1 MERGDKP
8 LLQVRSMSVKLAARS
23 RLISVVENVDLDVF
37 EGKVSGIAGESG
49 SGKTVSMMA
58 ILGLLPHGSI
68 VGGHAFYAGQDL
80 LGSSEKRLSKLRG
93 KEIALI
99 MQDPHSSLHP
109 MLSVGMQ
116 LSDHVRHHLK
126 MSRKDA
132 RGHSIDL
139 LRQVHIPNP
148 ATSFTA
154 YPHQF
159 SGGMRQR
166 ISIAIA
172 LACNPR
178 VIIADEPTTGLDVTV
193 QAGIL
198 HLLRELG
205 QRRGLAILLIT
216 HDLGVMSAVADHVT
230 IMYAGRVVET
240 GTAEEVI
247 RSPRHPYTAALLAA
261 LPHPERPDSELVP
274 IPGHLAPPGL
284 RPSGCAF
291 HARCQYAKSE
301 CSSVV
306 PDLVELR
313 PGRSHAC
320 LVDPFREAP

>member
-1 MERGDKP
+1 MEVGDEP
-8 LLQVRSMSVKLAARS
+8 LLKVRSMNVKLAARN
-23 RLISVVENVDLDVF
+23 RLISVVEKVDFDVF

-68 VGGHAFYAGQDL
+68 VSGHAFYGGQDL
-80 LGSSEKRLSKLRG
+80 LVSSEKRLAKVRG

-109 MLSVGMQ
+109 MLSVGVQ

-126 MSRKDA
+126 LSREDA
-132 RGHSIDL
+132 REHSIDL
-139 LRQVHIPNP
+139 LHQVRIPNP
-148 ATSFTA
+148 AASFTA

-166 ISIAIA
+166 IAIAIA
-172 LACNPR
+172 LACGPKI
-178 VIIADEPTTGLDVTV
+178 IIADEPTTGLDVTV

-205 QRRGLAILLIT
+205 ERRGLAILLIT
-216 HDLGVMSAVADHVT
+216 HDLGVMSAIADRVT

-240 GTAEEVI
+240 GTAEDVI
-247 RSPRHPYTAALLAA
+247 GSPRHPYTAALLAA
-261 LPHPERPDSELVP
+261 LPHPERPETDLVP
-274 IPGHLAPPGL
+274 IPGQLGPPGL

-291 HARCQYAKSE
+291 HPRCQYAKSQ

-306 PDLVELR
+306 PDLVEVR

-320 LVDPFREAP
+320 LVDPFMATL